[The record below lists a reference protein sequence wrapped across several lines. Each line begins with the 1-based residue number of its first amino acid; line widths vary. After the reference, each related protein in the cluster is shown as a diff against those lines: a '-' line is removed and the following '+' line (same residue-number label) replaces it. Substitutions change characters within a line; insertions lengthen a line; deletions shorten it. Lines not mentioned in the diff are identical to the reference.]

1 MKRGFTEKQAN
12 TILNFKRSLGG
23 SFKDAKTLKR
33 CYEIPFGAISRIVEG
48 TLEACGAMPADTL
61 EDIFHADLEARRV
74 AKEIAEKLK

>member
-1 MKRGFTEKQAN
+1 MNGAN
-12 TILNFKRSLGG
+12 EMAVAAFLR
-23 SFKDAKTLKR
+23 D
-33 CYEIPFGAISRIVEG
+33 EIPFGAISRIVEG